1 MPFADLS
8 FLRQRT
14 FGLVSM
20 TGLTC
25 TLMVTWEGILMSVVS
40 LYLFIRSKLS
50 IRRLT
55 RVFHSAFASGLG
67 NGGPSGLV
75 YGYLFVW
82 AGTVT
87 QVLIMA
93 ELGSMY
99 VPSVSRSAAA
109 VCACFSAKILALET
123 GYPSRVV
130 ITIGKA
136 YYPTCL

>member
-1 MPFADLS
+1 
-8 FLRQRT
+8 
-14 FGLVSM
+14 M

-25 TLMVTWEGILMSVVS
+25 TLMVTWEGILMSVVLS
-40 LYLFIRSKLS
+40 TFYFKLS
-50 IRRLT
+50 PSNPADYIP
-55 RVFHSAFASGLG
+55 SAFASGLG

-99 VPSVSRSAAA
+99 VPNSAAL
-109 VCACFSAKILALET
+109 VCSLL
-123 GYPSRVV
+123 
-130 ITIGKA
+130 
-136 YYPTCL
+136 